1 MSAPTLNRDIDAG
14 AIGELRQKLRGDLI
28 TPSDA
33 AYDQARQAWNG
44 MVDKHPA
51 LIVQCAD
58 APDVATVIEF
68 GRSQGLEL
76 GVKCGGHSV
85 LGMSIPDGGLMIDLS
100 RMNEVR
106 IEPEARLAHVGG
118 GALLGDLDRA
128 SMEHGLAT
136 TAGNVSH
143 TGVGGLT
150 LGGGMGW
157 LARQFGMACDNV
169 VEYEIVT
176 ASGET
181 LAASADE
188 NADLFWGLR
197 GGGGNFGVVT
207 KFTFRLHPIDGQAL
221 VVDFFY
227 PIERARDV
235 LRFFREFAAEAPA
248 QATPTAW
255 IGTTREWPFLPPEL
269 YFQDL
274 VNAGFVWV
282 GDPEEGRALLPPFR
296 AVAEPVSE
304 TVDEMTY
311 VDLQSS
317 NDEPMGNQRGRRY
330 MKGHYLRE
338 LSDEVIEAFIGR
350 GGAGDLLPNASLQ
363 GYGGAINRV
372 GIDASAFSHRHAKF
386 EFLTFGSWDDPA
398 EDGARMAAS
407 RRFGAAMEPFSSGVY
422 VNVLSDEG
430 EAGVRHAYQAESLA
444 RLTALKDRYDPDN
457 VFHLNHNIT
466 PSHGNRLR
474 ADQL

>member
-1 MSAPTLNRDIDAG
+1 MSAPMVNHDVAEAAIDDLRSTLSG
-14 AIGELRQKLRGDLI
+14 AVI

-33 AYDQARQAWNG
+33 AYDPARQAWNG
-44 MVDKHPA
+44 MVDKRPA
-51 LIVQCAD
+51 LVAQCAD
-58 APDVATVIEF
+58 AHDVATAIGF
-68 GRSQGLEL
+68 ARRHGLEI

-100 RMNEVR
+100 RMNEVQ
-106 IEPEARLAHVGG
+106 IDPEARLAQVGG

-128 SMEHGLAT
+128 SAKHGLAT

-176 ASGET
+176 ASGERLT
-181 LAASADE
+181 ASATE

-207 KFTFRLHPIDGQAL
+207 KFTFRLHPVGGDAL
-221 VVDFFY
+221 IVDLFY
-227 PIERARDV
+227 PLERARDV
-235 LRFFREFAAEAPA
+235 LRFFRDFAADAPN

-255 IGTTREWPFLPPEL
+255 IGTTRDWPFLPPEL
-269 YFQDL
+269 QFKDL

-282 GDPEEGRALLPPFR
+282 GDPDEGRALTPPFR
-296 AVAEPVSE
+296 EVAEPVAESLDE
-304 TVDEMTY
+304 TTY
-311 VDLQSS
+311 VELQSS
-317 NDEPMGNQRGRRY
+317 SDEPMANQRGRRY

-338 LSDEVIEAFIGR
+338 LSDEAIEAFIGR
-350 GGAGDLLPNASLQ
+350 GGEGDLPPNASLQ
-363 GYGGAINRV
+363 GYGGAISRV
-372 GIDASAFSHRHAKF
+372 GTGESAFSHREARF
-386 EFLTFGSWDDPA
+386 EFLTFSNWDDPA
-398 EDGARMAAS
+398 EDALRMAAS
-407 RRFGAAMEPFSSGVY
+407 RRFAAAMEPFSSGIY

-430 EAGVRHAYQAESLA
+430 AAGVQHAYEVETLV
-444 RLTALKDRYDPDN
+444 RLTKLKDRYDPDN
-457 VFHLNHNIT
+457 IFHLNHNIT
-466 PSHGNRLR
+466 PSAR
-474 ADQL
+474 